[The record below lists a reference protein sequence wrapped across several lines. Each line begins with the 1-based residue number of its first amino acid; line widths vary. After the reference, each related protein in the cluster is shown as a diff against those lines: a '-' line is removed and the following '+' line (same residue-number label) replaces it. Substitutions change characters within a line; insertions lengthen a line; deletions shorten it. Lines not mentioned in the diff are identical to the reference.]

1 MLSTEELIES
11 VRVKPILYDLTNS
24 EYKNIKKKDKIWD
37 EIAESFEGVTGEEIK
52 KKWKN
57 LRDSYSKYLRTEKTT
72 TGQETKILD
81 RYKTWPWAQ
90 QMEFLR
96 PSLAFAKTHSN
107 VMSVRQPPSS
117 ELTEEGHNQ
126 VQCQETAD
134 KNDPSVESQT
144 PSESTQS
151 LSDMQQTNTN
161 RQPIGT
167 NQPPAKKNKKHE
179 FSKAPATQLSQRQN
193 QPAKHQSSS
202 SSVEQV
208 ISYFDRKTAESACDD
223 IDDIFKGY
231 VKTVKKISKR
241 RQVIIKFKISQLLM
255 EQELEHLDEEERR
268 RSTNSYVFPQPEA
281 YSNPVVHISEN
292 SSSLDRPGSSESN
305 FHDSEFSVDWYE
317 RFGTSLTKFPSN
329 I

>member
-1 MLSTEELIES
+1 MLSTEELIEN

-37 EIAESFEGVTGEEIK
+37 EIAESFEVTGEEIK

-57 LRDSYSKYLRTEKTT
+57 IRDSYSKYLRTEKTT

-90 QMEFLR
+90 QVEFLR

-144 PSESTQS
+144 PSESTHFLTCSKQILTVS
-151 LSDMQQTNTN
+151 QLVQISHQQKRT
-161 RQPIGT
+161 
-167 NQPPAKKNKKHE
+167 KNMN
-179 FSKAPATQLSQRQN
+179 S
-193 QPAKHQSSS
+193 AKHQ
-202 SSVEQV
+202 
-208 ISYFDRKTAESACDD
+208 
-223 IDDIFKGY
+223 
-231 VKTVKKISKR
+231 
-241 RQVIIKFKISQLLM
+241 QL
-255 EQELEHLDEEERR
+255 
-268 RSTNSYVFPQPEA
+268 S
-281 YSNPVVHISEN
+281 
-292 SSSLDRPGSSESN
+292 
-305 FHDSEFSVDWYE
+305 
-317 RFGTSLTKFPSN
+317 
-329 I
+329 